1 MLFVMRFCK
10 NWSQSNNHP
19 AGYCREVLDW
29 SVGMCSSGFAYVSAD
44 LVQILKDEP
53 AGHMRIR
60 RSDSFH
66 AREAFL
72 DRIGLNPRTQLRQGG
87 ILELRIRSRVSPKFL
102 PTSSSVFGSAASSPN
117 RCKIILRSRSS
128 RTSSKS
134 LNSSREL
141 LSLGNAN
148 CV

>member
-1 MLFVMRFCK
+1 VLFVMRFCK
-10 NWSQSNNHP
+10 NWSQPNNHP

-44 LVQILKDEP
+44 VVQILEDQP

-87 ILELRIRSRVSPKFL
+87 ILELTDSLSRKPKVLTHFFERL
-102 PTSSSVFGSAASSPN
+102 RFGS
-117 RCKIILRSRSS
+117 I
-128 RTSSKS
+128 
-134 LNSSREL
+134 
-141 LSLGNAN
+141 
-148 CV
+148 